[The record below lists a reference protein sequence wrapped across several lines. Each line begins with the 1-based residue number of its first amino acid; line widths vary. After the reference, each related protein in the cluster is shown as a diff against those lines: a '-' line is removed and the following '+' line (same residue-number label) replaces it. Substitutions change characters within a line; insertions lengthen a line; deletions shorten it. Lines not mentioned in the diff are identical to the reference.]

1 MQLIS
6 KINKGICFLLI
17 VIDIFIKYT
26 WVIYLKD
33 RRSITINYAF
43 QKILDESNHKIEQ
56 NIDGWREYI
65 LQ

>member
-33 RRSITINYAF
+33 KRSITINYAF
-43 QKILDESNHKIEQ
+43 QKILDEFNHKIER
-56 NIDGWREYI
+56 NIDG
-65 LQ
+65 